1 MPHSFCVFLFS
12 FFFSSLLPHFLH
24 IIAQSL
30 SNCTEPC
37 SCGEIKTY
45 IGSRVDWIGSWKK
58 ADRDVGGREK
68 GGDDET
74 DKGRNI
80 KKQMETCLGEPMEKC
95 GRKIGKWKMSAS

>member
-1 MPHSFCVFLFS
+1 MPHSFCVFLF
-12 FFFSSLLPHFLH
+12 FFSSSLLPHFLR
-24 IIAQSL
+24 IIAWSL

-45 IGSRVDWIGSWKK
+45 IGSRLDWIGSWKK
-58 ADRDVGGREK
+58 TDRDVGGRGGGM

-95 GRKIGKWKMSAS
+95 GWEIGKRKTS